1 MPNLATLMVG
11 LGYDLSAL
19 EKGAPEA
26 FRLINTQTAGMSAEM
41 KRSSRE
47 GAESFRLIDEALGVH
62 VSRPLTRILTQEF
75 PGFAKGLQ
83 SILGISIAGA
93 TGLVAFEGIAR
104 LLEQGKK
111 LLEVTGA
118 LESWKQMLGLVGETA
133 EEVAKEMTAADTVLI
148 ANLKHKIEMQDAYNQ
163 LVLGL
168 KGGDFERAHLELMK
182 QETAELQK
190 QFAAQ
195 MLMVQA
201 RANEPGW
208 RGKVANSAVGGALGA
223 DTSWGLLSVLG
234 INKTKDMETQQVA
247 ANKLAEAMKPLYEAI
262 KKVNDEIAKAQWKIF
277 RDDADA
283 ATAAA
288 RADLAYLQGDLK
300 RWNDA
305 ANEGWKAWMHTNEEL
320 EKSIANMRQAGTLA
334 ETAARYQKVG
344 ITPVVAPVFGTGGG
358 TANEQLTA
366 FSKDTD
372 AQQALIKQAFQSAI
386 TPAEEYALKV
396 QELKLAFASLSPELK
411 NTTAT
416 QAAYNAE
423 LAKLGASATQAELHL
438 QEMTKKLDEM
448 LSHSTSASAGVQA
461 FFLQLQVSSAE
472 NGKFAFDLLNSG
484 LKGFED
490 NLTKMVFDGKAK
502 WKDFFRSMT
511 EEVFKFMLNKDLA
524 GFFQMISGTGVG
536 KGLGLGSLIPSI
548 GGAGLGGGATLTA
561 AGTTLQ
567 TGSTLLVSAATTL
580 QAAATTLAGGS
591 GVAGAG
597 GFPNI
602 EALIPGFAA
611 GTDDAPGG
619 MAWVGEQGPELL
631 NLPAGASVKPA
642 SSLRGGGDLHIYQID
657 AKGAEIGV
665 EEKIVRALAAAK
677 PRFIGEALANFSE
690 VQKRTAG
697 QGQR

>member
-41 KRSSRE
+41 KRTSRE

-83 SILGISIAGA
+83 SIMGISIAGA

-104 LLEQGKK
+104 LLESGKK

-118 LESWKQMLGLVGETA
+118 LEGWKQMLGLVGETA

-190 QFAAQ
+190 QFTEQ
-195 MLMVQA
+195 MLMIQA
-201 RANEPGW
+201 RASEPGW
-208 RGKVANSAVGGALGA
+208 RGLAQIGASAVSPVA
-223 DTSWGLLSVLG
+223 SGLLSVFG
-234 INKTKDMETQQVA
+234 ISQAKDEEVQQVA

-262 KKVNDEIAKAQWKIF
+262 KKVNDEITKAQWKIF

-288 RADLAYLQGDLK
+288 RADIAYLQGDLK
-300 RWNDA
+300 RWNEA
-305 ANEGWKAWMHTNEEL
+305 ADSGWKNWMHINEEL
-320 EKSIANMRQAGTLA
+320 EKAIANLRDVSGLSESAQ
-334 ETAARYQKVG
+334 RFQKTG
-344 ITPVVAPVFGTGGG
+344 ITTPVVAPVFGTGGG
-358 TANEQLTA
+358 TANDQLAA
-366 FSKDTD
+366 FAKDTD

-386 TPAEEYALKV
+386 TPAEQYALKV

-411 NTTAT
+411 NTAAT
-416 QAAYNAE
+416 QAAFNAE

-438 QEMTKKLDEM
+438 QELTKKLDEM
-448 LSHSTSASAGVQA
+448 LAHSTSARAGVQA
-461 FFLQLQVSSAE
+461 FFLQLEVNSAQ

-502 WKDFFRSMT
+502 WKDLFRSLT
-511 EEVFKFMLNKDLA
+511 EEAFKFLLNKDIA
-524 GFFQMISGTGVG
+524 GFFQMVSGTGAG
-536 KGLGLGSLIPSI
+536 KSLGLGSLVPSLTGG
-548 GGAGLGGGATLTA
+548 GGAGGATLA
-561 AGTTLQ
+561 AASTTLQ
-567 TGSTLLVSAATTL
+567 SGSTLLLSAATTL
-580 QAAATTLAGGS
+580 QAAATTLSGGAAGG
-591 GVAGAG
+591 VANSG
-597 GFPNI
+597 GFPSI
-602 EALIPGFAA
+602 ESLIPGFAS

-631 NLPAGASVKPA
+631 NLPAGSQVTPS
-642 SSLRGGGDLHIYQID
+642 SSLRAGGGDQHFYID

-697 QGQR
+697 QR